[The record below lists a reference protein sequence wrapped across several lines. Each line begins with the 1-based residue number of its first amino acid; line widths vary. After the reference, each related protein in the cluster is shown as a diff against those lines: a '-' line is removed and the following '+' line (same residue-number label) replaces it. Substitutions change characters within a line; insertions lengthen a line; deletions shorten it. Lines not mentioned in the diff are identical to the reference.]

1 MPTILLYFAIAL
13 VVIVG
18 VMMAVPD
25 DGPATAPVS
34 PRDVMLQVKP

>member
-18 VMMAVPD
+18 VMIAVPD
-25 DGPATAPVS
+25 DGPAPSQVS